1 MAERRRAL
9 ASDRSD
15 KIALR
20 ENADRLHPPVFDNQG
35 ADALLHQLVHR
46 EFDAVGRVYP
56 HDVAAFGS

>member
-1 MAERRRAL
+1 MAERRSAL

-20 ENADRLHPPVFDNQG
+20 EDTDRLHPPVFDNQG
-35 ADALLHQLVHR
+35 TDAMLHQLLHR

-56 HDVAAFGS
+56 HNVAALHA